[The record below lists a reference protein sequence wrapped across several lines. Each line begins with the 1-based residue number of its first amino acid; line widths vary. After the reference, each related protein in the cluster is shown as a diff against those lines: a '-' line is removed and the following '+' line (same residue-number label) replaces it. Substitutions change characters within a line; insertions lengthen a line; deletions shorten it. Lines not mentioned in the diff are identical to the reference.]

1 MNPSTEAE
9 AATRVLVEE
18 ILAAEAQEERLLSH
32 MSRLAADKRD
42 DAVCWLFESLFWRL
56 RITNYWILFRA
67 AEAYEIRGKPEL
79 AFLLF
84 GFAQALHPESSG
96 SPAASR
102 ALFMSFAQRGRPND
116 MLDVF
121 ETHAAH
127 SPQKPIA
134 ALYEIRP
141 LLNKTGRS
149 AEPYLGPPGNP
160 RVDAASTDRMVFA
173 ASTSA
178 PYNVEILGGPPIPAL
193 LRLGVNASR
202 PAVMVAC
209 LQDAEVLIDAD
220 VFVVRD
226 SAGRPHWDVSICDF
240 PALFERHL
248 ARLDGVEDASCE
260 EAVIIGDRFSHPPN
274 LSHFMLDQVTRL
286 ACYAQAGLRLDEVT
300 IIGPEP
306 VADFQRAIL
315 ARCGVRHV
323 FGTGRPARL
332 RVGRLWVASTCRV

>member
-1 MNPSTEAE
+1 MSQRLARMKRGGKCFIGVRCDGQTVFLNEVARRPSRDSHEFSVTALRGPRWSNHERGQPLRPAHRPRPREGLGGSGAARRRVGGCHAAMTPSTEAE

-160 RVDAASTDRMVFA
+160 RVDAARTDRMVFP
-173 ASTSA
+173 ASTRA
-178 PYNVEILGGPPIPAL
+178 ACTIEFLGGPPIPAL
-193 LRLGVNASR
+193 LRLAVNASR
-202 PAVMVAC
+202 PAVTVAC
-209 LQDAEVLIDAD
+209 LQ
-220 VFVVRD
+220 
-226 SAGRPHWDVSICDF
+226 
-240 PALFERHL
+240 
-248 ARLDGVEDASCE
+248 
-260 EAVIIGDRFSHPPN
+260 
-274 LSHFMLDQVTRL
+274 
-286 ACYAQAGLRLDEVT
+286 
-300 IIGPEP
+300 
-306 VADFQRAIL
+306 
-315 ARCGVRHV
+315 
-323 FGTGRPARL
+323 
-332 RVGRLWVASTCRV
+332 